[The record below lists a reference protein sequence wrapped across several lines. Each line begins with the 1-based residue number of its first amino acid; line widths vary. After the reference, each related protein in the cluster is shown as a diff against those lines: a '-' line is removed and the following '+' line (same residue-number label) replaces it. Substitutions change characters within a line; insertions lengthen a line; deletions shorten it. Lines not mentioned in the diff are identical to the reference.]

1 MIVRVNCLV
10 CFFPRVRLVSMC
22 QPEVVCPC
30 PQVLAPKE
38 VPRPGSGVAPVS
50 LASLPLAWGE
60 TGCSCQALPHHPRTP
75 WYLAPE
81 AASPSGALTVF
92 QVLLSTKFG
101 KVDVCRHILKTIFK
115 THPSVKKTPKLFKFA
130 ASTYLMQFLS
140 IR

>member
-38 VPRPGSGVAPVS
+38 VPRPGSGAAPMS
-50 LASLPLAWGE
+50 LASLPLAWVR
-60 TGCSCQALPHHPRTP
+60 QAVAARPCHHHPRTP

-92 QVLLSTKFG
+92 QALLSTKFS
-101 KVDVCRHILKTIFK
+101 KVDVCLHILKTIFK